1 MEKEKVEEGRKWK
14 GKRME
19 NEDDVEGRRWRRKGL
34 EKKGMEKERDGKTGT
49 EKERGCTVDKDS
61 TGWRRMRMKK
71 VEWDGDGREFR

>member
-34 EKKGMEKERDGKTGT
+34 EKKGMEKER
-49 EKERGCTVDKDS
+49 GCTVDKDS